1 MKAEEAINFTLQ
13 YAPAGEHIVNS
24 KSLQC
29 LSLIVEVNLEKSQSH
44 VRTYVHDTHTY
55 RIYQVYT
62 VLIPRT
68 YSVAFS
74 SSSLVGWFH

>member
-44 VRTYVHDTHTY
+44 VRTYTILIRTG
-55 RIYQVYT
+55 YT
-62 VLIPRT
+62 RYILYSYLVRT
-68 YSVAFS
+68 PLRF
-74 SSSLVGWFH
+74 LVVV